1 MTTAL
6 RRRSAALAGAA
17 LVVAG
22 LAACATDAAP
32 ASTLEPSAPESSETT
47 DAPEAT
53 ETDAASPTEITVVHP
68 QGETVVPV
76 NPATVLTFDLAAL
89 GTLDALGVTVAGVP
103 KSNLP
108 GELERFAGE
117 EFLDIGTL
125 FEPDFEAVNAAEPDL
140 IIVAGRSSAAL
151 PELDKIAPT
160 IDLSNDWASFYE
172 SNLTNTRILGEV
184 FDKTEVAESLIA
196 DLDARIAAVKAKAAD
211 AGNALIVLTSGGE
224 VTAYGPGSRFGILHD
239 TLGVTPAVEDVEE
252 ATHGEAISFEFILET
267 NPDWLFV
274 VDRDAATGEGGAAAA
289 EVLDNELVAQ
299 TTAAKEGQ
307 IVYVDSVAW
316 YILNGGVPA
325 LDTILSE
332 VEGAL
337 G

>member
-1 MTTAL
+1 MTT
-6 RRRSAALAGAA
+6 RRRTALASAALLLAA
-17 LVVAG
+17 SLS
-22 LAACATDAAP
+22 ACATPSEPVAAAGTP
-32 ASTLEPSAPESSETT
+32 GETASAT
-47 DAPEAT
+47 D
-53 ETDAASPTEITVVHP
+53 ITVTHA
-68 QGETVVPV
+68 QGQTEVPV
-76 NPATVLTFDLAAL
+76 NPSKVLTFDLASL
-89 GTLDALGVTVAGVP
+89 GTLDTLGVDVLGVP

-108 GELERFAGE
+108 GDLEKYAGE
-117 EFLDIGTL
+117 EYLNIGTL

-140 IIVAGRSSAAL
+140 IIVAGRSAAAL

-160 IDLSNDWASFYE
+160 IDLSNDWADFYA
-172 SNLTNTRILGEV
+172 SNLANTRTLAQI
-184 FDKTEVAESLIA
+184 FDKADEAEALIA
-196 DLDARIAAVKAKAAD
+196 DLDARVEAIKAKAAD

-239 TLGVTPAVEDVEE
+239 TLGITPAVEDVEA
-252 ATHGEAISFEFILET
+252 ATHGEAVSFEFILET

-289 EVLDNELVAQ
+289 QVLDNELVAQ

-316 YILNGGVPA
+316 YILNGGVVA
-325 LDTILSE
+325 LDTIFDE
-332 VEGAL
+332 VAGAL